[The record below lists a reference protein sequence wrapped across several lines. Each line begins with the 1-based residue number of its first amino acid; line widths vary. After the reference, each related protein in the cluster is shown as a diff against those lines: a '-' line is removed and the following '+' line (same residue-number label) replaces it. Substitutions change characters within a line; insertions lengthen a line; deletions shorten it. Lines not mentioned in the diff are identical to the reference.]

1 MTSGAEGHRSSGR
14 AAPTRTG
21 PTSIDPAVTSG
32 ASGHRSSGR
41 AAPKPTAPA
50 SIREPARDTPLLAET
65 DVLVVGGGSA
75 GAAAAIAAA
84 RTGADTM
91 LVERHG
97 ALGGLATGGLI
108 ILLLTLDDGDGRQVI
123 RGLCQEV
130 TDRVAGRG
138 AAFFPPQGEWGSTD
152 PATIERDRRWGLVWG
167 SPPHKVRYSVAYD
180 PEELRFALN
189 EMVTGAGVR
198 LLFHAWA
205 CEPIFSSAGAGG
217 VEGRR
222 IDAVAFQGKRGR
234 FAIRAKVVIDATGDG
249 DLFAAA
255 GCAHDTEKI
264 LPWLWFRMGG
274 VRDLDRALD
283 QGGWYFRTVGDGQVL
298 LPWGA
303 TEKIGRKI
311 DATDPEDLTF
321 AELECRKLVMQ
332 EIDRLRAEVPEFKH
346 AHVCEIARDLGI
358 TESRRLRGAY
368 VLARDDMN
376 RDFPDAI
383 AVTGHWTKYGVT
395 YAIPFRSL
403 RTDEVENLLVAGRCI
418 SVDHRTH
425 HATKEIPPSMAT
437 GEAAGTAAALAV
449 RSGTP
454 LRDLAV
460 DELRARLR
468 SAGAI
473 VDRPA

>member
-1 MTSGAEGHRSSGR
+1 VAPPSISE
-14 AAPTRTG
+14 AA
-21 PTSIDPAVTSG
+21 
-32 ASGHRSSGR
+32 
-41 AAPKPTAPA
+41 
-50 SIREPARDTPLLAET
+50 RETPVLTET
-65 DVLVVGGGSA
+65 EVLVVGGGAA
-75 GAAAAIAAA
+75 GTAAAIAAA

-108 ILLLTLDDGDGRQVI
+108 TLLLTLDDGHGRQVV

-130 TDRVAGRG
+130 TERLTARG
-138 AAFFPPQGEWGSTD
+138 AAYAPPAAEWGTD
-152 PATIERDRRWGLVWG
+152 DAARIERDRRWGLVWG
-167 SPPHKVRYSVAYD
+167 SPPHKVRYSVAYE
-180 PEELRFALN
+180 PEEFRFALN

-198 LLFHAWA
+198 LLLHAWA
-205 CEPIFSSAGAGG
+205 CEPILEPGDGT
-217 VEGRR
+217 RR
-222 IDAVAFQGKRGR
+222 IAAVAFQGKRGR
-234 FAIRAKVVIDATGDG
+234 FAIRARVVVDATGDG
-249 DLFAAA
+249 DLFAAL
-255 GCAHDTEKI
+255 GCAHETEKI

-274 VRDLDRALD
+274 VSDVDAALAA
-283 QGGWYFRTVGDGQVL
+283 GGWYFRTVGEGQVL

-303 TEKIGRKI
+303 TEKLGRTI

-321 AELECRKLVMQ
+321 AELECRRRVMQ
-332 EIDRLRAEVPEFKH
+332 EIDRLRAEVPEFRR

-368 VLARDDMN
+368 VLGRDDMN
-376 RDFPDAI
+376 RDFDDAI
-383 AVTGHWTKYGVT
+383 AITGHWTKYGVT

-449 RSGTP
+449 RHGVALHALAIGE
-454 LRDLAV
+454 LRDR
-460 DELRARLR
+460 LRA
-468 SAGAI
+468 AGAI
-473 VDRPA
+473 VDRPT

>member
-1 MTSGAEGHRSSGR
+1 M
-14 AAPTRTG
+14 
-21 PTSIDPAVTSG
+21 
-32 ASGHRSSGR
+32 
-41 AAPKPTAPA
+41 
-50 SIREPARDTPLLAET
+50 LAET
-65 DVLVVGGGSA
+65 EVLVVGGGTA

-84 RTGADTM
+84 RAGADTM

-108 ILLLTLDDGDGRQVI
+108 ILLLTLDDGNGRQVI

-130 TDRVAGRG
+130 TDRVAARG
-138 AAFFPPQGEWGSTD
+138 AAFFPPAGEWGSDD
-152 PATIERDRRWGLVWG
+152 PARIERDRRWGLVWG

-198 LLFHAWA
+198 LLLHAWA
-205 CEPIFSSAGAGG
+205 CEPIIETPGTIA
-217 VEGRR
+217 
-222 IDAVAFQGKRGR
+222 AVAFQGKRGR

-255 GCAHDTEKI
+255 GCAHETEKI

-274 VRDLDRALD
+274 VADVERALD
-283 QGGWYFRTVGDGQVL
+283 AGGWYFRTLGDGQVL

-321 AELECRKLVMQ
+321 AELECRRLVMQ
-332 EIDRLRAEVPEFKH
+332 EIDRLKAEVPEFRR

-376 RDFPDAI
+376 RDFDDTIAI
-383 AVTGHWTKYGVT
+383 TGHWTKYGVT

-403 RTDEVENLLVAGRCI
+403 RTDEMDNLLVAGRCI

-449 RSGTP
+449 RHRLA
-454 LRDLAV
+454 LRDLSVA
-460 DELRARLR
+460 ELRERLR
-468 SAGAI
+468 AAGAI

>member
-1 MTSGAEGHRSSGR
+1 MTSD
-14 AAPTRTG
+14 TT
-21 PTSIDPAVTSG
+21 ID
-32 ASGHRSSGR
+32 
-41 AAPKPTAPA
+41 
-50 SIREPARDTPLLAET
+50 EPARRTRVLAET
-65 DVLVVGGGSA
+65 EVLVVGGGSA
-75 GAAAAIAAA
+75 GCAAAIAAA
-84 RTGADTM
+84 RAGADTM

-130 TDRVAGRG
+130 TDRVTARG
-138 AAFFPPQGEWGSTD
+138 AAFAPPQTEWGSTD
-152 PATIERDRRWGLVWG
+152 AAAIERDRRWGLVWG

-180 PEELRFALN
+180 PEEFRFALN
-189 EMVTGAGVR
+189 EMVAEAGVR
-198 LLFHAWA
+198 LLLHAWA
-205 CEPIFSSAGAGG
+205 CEP
-217 VEGRR
+217 VLQDRR
-222 IDAVAFQGKRGR
+222 IDAVAFQGKQGR

-255 GCAHDTEKI
+255 GCAHDSERI

-274 VRDLDRALD
+274 VTDVDRALD

-311 DATDPEDLTF
+311 DATNPEDLTF
-321 AELECRKLVMQ
+321 AELECRRLVMQ
-332 EIDRLRAEVPEFKH
+332 EIDRLRAEVPEFQR

-376 RDFPDAI
+376 RDFPDQIAI
-383 AVTGHWTKYGVT
+383 TGHWTKYGVT
-395 YAIPFRSL
+395 YAIPYRSL

-437 GEAAGTAAALAV
+437 GEAAGTAAALAARAGAPV
-449 RSGTP
+449 A
-454 LRDLAV
+454 AV
-460 DELRARLR
+460 DVDTLRERLR
-468 SAGAI
+468 GAGAI